1 MDEANPYI
9 VGVRF
14 HSVSKV
20 YHFDASSM
28 PDVTVGDFVIVSTSR
43 GRQLG
48 KVVQT
53 FDSPPPQPEEGWK
66 PIERKATPRDLV
78 LRQYWQIQEEKVVEF
93 CLSKVKELEL
103 SGVKIAGAEFNIDGS
118 RLTLYCNNESAPKK
132 DLTPLRE
139 ALQERFPETKVELR
153 LIGARDVAKLLSGMG
168 SCGLETR
175 CCAKFLTVFNP
186 ISVKMAKAQQ
196 ISLTTM
202 EITGMCGRLRCCMA
216 YEYES
221 YEDSLKTMPKRG
233 KRVMTPLGEGK
244 VITVYPLKKTV
255 LVCFADN
262 TYREYEINE
271 IEPWSEA
278 EAQRRKQLAAQEI
291 EEEEEKLV
299 ELLEEVD
306 EMEILETF
314 EDLDVVE
321 SLPITAAD
329 TSQIN
334 STAEDKEKKYPPR
347 QGSEKSGKRRQRS
360 KKRKKS
366 TEESLSAS
374 AVPKT
379 EADKKSRPKKRVRRS
394 RPPQNPNQIQ
404 SEKSASNGRR
414 SNQARKTNPVS
425 NKKS

>member
-14 HSVSKV
+14 HSVSKI
-20 YHFDASSM
+20 YHFDASSL
-28 PDVTVGDFVIVSTSR
+28 PDLTVGDFVIVSTSR

-48 KVVQT
+48 KIIQT
-53 FDSPPPQPEEGWK
+53 FDVPPPPPEEGWK
-66 PIERKATPRDLV
+66 PIERRATPRDLV
-78 LRQYWQIQEEKVVEF
+78 LRQYWQIQEEKAVKF
-93 CLSKVKELEL
+93 CLSQVKECEL
-103 SGVKIAGAEFNIDGS
+103 SGLKIAGAEFNIDGS

-202 EITGMCGRLRCCMA
+202 EITGMCGRLRCCMV

-233 KRVMTPLGEGK
+233 KRVITPLGEGR

-262 TYREYEINE
+262 TYHEYEINE

-314 EDLDVVE
+314 EELELEEDSLIAAAEKNHSKSTIE
-321 SLPITAAD
+321 S
-329 TSQIN
+329 
-334 STAEDKEKKYPPR
+334 KENNFPSR
-347 QGSEKSGKRRQRS
+347 QGSGKMGKRRRGDKRRQKGTKNESLSVSAAPKAETDKKPRPKKKIKRSHPPQDLNAFQGEKSSSNVQRKQS
-360 KKRKKS
+360 RWKKS
-366 TEESLSAS
+366 T
-374 AVPKT
+374 
-379 EADKKSRPKKRVRRS
+379 
-394 RPPQNPNQIQ
+394 Q
-404 SEKSASNGRR
+404 
-414 SNQARKTNPVS
+414 
-425 NKKS
+425 